1 MSNLRIF
8 ATVIFTTVLFVSC
21 SNDEDITP
29 EPVNEEEVITTMNVT
44 LVPEGG
50 GTAVVLSF
58 QDLDGDGEDA
68 PVINT
73 GDLAAGV
80 TYNGRIELLNETE
93 IPAEDITEE
102 VEEEG
107 LEHQFFFTVGTGLDV
122 TTAYSDKEGT
132 GVDSEGNSL
141 GIEFTL
147 TAGAVSSGTLTFTL
161 RHEPN
166 KPNTGLSDADGET
179 DIEVAFDIE
188 VK

>member
-29 EPVNEEEVITTMNVT
+29 EPINEEEVITTLTVT

-80 TYNGRIELLNETE
+80 TYNGSIELLNETE

-102 VEEEG
+102 VEEED
-107 LEHQFFFTVGTGLDV
+107 LDHQFFYTVGTGLDV
-122 TTAYSDKEGT
+122 TTAYENFDT
-132 GVDSEGNSL
+132 EGNPL
-141 GIEFTL
+141 GTEFTL
-147 TAGAVSSGTLTFTL
+147 TTGAESSGTLTFTL